1 MATCKAINSA
11 GIVCNQKATDST
23 YFWFYDPCGRI
34 NQVFHLCKLH
44 SNLIINEL
52 MEKENAYNN
61 LIRACYDQIEKV
73 KKELQS
79 GNNLSEQREA
89 IRNARENGNP
99 EPNFK
104 SVMELKNNISE
115 LYDKVNNAKKILVIE
130 RNRLCRWCKY
140 PLKEPESPKDQ
151 IGKSYTPIDFK
162 LALGYR
168 RLDCIMHTEC
178 AITWITNKMSFEDKE
193 LSKLSPKRTKQE
205 TIFTSLEENNQ
216 E

>member
-1 MATCKAINSA
+1 
-11 GIVCNQKATDST
+11 
-23 YFWFYDPCGRI
+23 
-34 NQVFHLCKLH
+34 
-44 SNLIINEL
+44 

-79 GNNLSEQREA
+79 GNNLTEQREA

-140 PLKEPESPKDQ
+140 PLKEPEKPNDQ
-151 IGKSYTPIDFK
+151 VGKSYTPVDFK
-162 LALGYR
+162 LAKGYR
-168 RLDCIMHTEC
+168 RLDCLMHTEC

-216 E
+216 V

>member
-1 MATCKAINSA
+1 MAICKAINSA

-23 YFWFYDPCGRI
+23 YFWFYDPNGRI

-44 SNLIINEL
+44 SNLIINDL

-61 LIRACYDQIEKV
+61 LIRACYEQIEKL

-79 GNNLSEQREA
+79 GNNLTEQREA

-130 RNRLCRWCKY
+130 RNRLCRWCKF
-140 PLKEPESPKDQ
+140 PLKEPEKPSDQ
-151 IGKSYTPIDFK
+151 VGKAYTPIDFK
-162 LALGYR
+162 LAKGYR
-168 RLDCIMHTEC
+168 RLDCLMHTEC
-178 AITWITNKMSFEDKE
+178 AITWITNKMSFKDKE

-205 TIFTSLEENNQ
+205 TIFTSLEGNN
-216 E
+216 